1 MSPLD
6 VSSAI
11 PLETGEAF
19 DRLLL
24 DLADDR
30 REVIVAITRKA
41 ASRQTVTFHDLLE
54 IAMCHGWVDT
64 QTRRIDHAR
73 YAIRYVRRRP
83 GSNWSDRNRVIARR
97 LLADGRLTAAGIA
110 SLPPDL

>member
-6 VSSAI
+6 VSGAMPLDSA
-11 PLETGEAF
+11 EAF
-19 DRLLL
+19 DRVLT
-24 DLADDR
+24 DMADDR
-30 REVIVAITRKA
+30 REVIVAIARKV
-41 ASRQTVTFHDLLE
+41 SGRQTVTFHELLE

-64 QTRRIDHAR
+64 QTRRIDDAH

-83 GSNWSDRNRVIARR
+83 GSNWSDRNRIIARR
-97 LLADGRLTAAGIA
+97 LRADGRLTAAGLA

>member
-6 VSSAI
+6 VSSAT
-11 PLETGEAF
+11 PLDSAAAF
-19 DRLLL
+19 DRLLR
-24 DLADDR
+24 DVDKDR
-30 REVIVAITRKA
+30 REVIVAIARKA
-41 ASRQTVTFHDLLE
+41 SGRQTVAFHELLE

-64 QTRRIDHAR
+64 QTRRIDDDR

-97 LLADGRLTAAGIA
+97 LRAEGRLTALGIE
-110 SLPPDL
+110 SLPADL

>member
-1 MSPLD
+1 MD

-11 PLETGEAF
+11 PLDSGEAF
-19 DRLLL
+19 DRLLA
-24 DLADDR
+24 DRADDR
-30 REVIVAITRKA
+30 REVIVAIARKA
-41 ASRQTVTFHDLLE
+41 SGRQTVAFHELLE

-64 QTRRIDHAR
+64 QTRRIDDDH

-83 GSNWSDRNRVIARR
+83 GSNWSARNRAIARR
-97 LLADGRLTAAGIA
+97 LRADGRLTASGIA

>member
-11 PLETGEAF
+11 PLETAEAF
-19 DRLLL
+19 DRLLAG
-24 DLADDR
+24 LADDR
-30 REVIVAITRKA
+30 REVIVAIARR
-41 ASRQTVTFHDLLE
+41 ASGSQAVTFHELLE
-54 IAMCHGWVDT
+54 VAMCHGWVDT
-64 QTRRIDHAR
+64 QTRRIDDAR

-83 GSNWSDRNRVIARR
+83 GSSWSERNRAIARR
-97 LLADGRLTAAGIA
+97 LLADRRLTAAGVA

>member
-1 MSPLD
+1 MSQMD
-6 VSSAI
+6 VSSATA
-11 PLETGEAF
+11 LDSAGAF
-19 DRLLL
+19 DRLLR
-24 DLADDR
+24 DLDDR
-30 REVIVAITRKA
+30 REVIVAIARKA
-41 ASRQTVTFHDLLE
+41 SGRQSVTFHELLE

-64 QTRRIDHAR
+64 QTRRIDDDR

-97 LLADGRLTAAGIA
+97 LRAEGRLTALGIA

>member
-11 PLETGEAF
+11 PLDSALAF
-19 DRLLL
+19 DHLLRGV
-24 DLADDR
+24 DEDR
-30 REVIVAITRKA
+30 REVIVAIARKT
-41 ASRQTVTFHDLLE
+41 SGRQSVTFHELLE

-64 QTRRIDHAR
+64 QTRRIDDER

-83 GSNWSDRNRVIARR
+83 GSNWSPRNREIARR
-97 LLADGRLTAAGIA
+97 LRAGGRLTAAGIV